1 MLNHIILLAIK
12 RRWLIMILTLSMCL
26 LGIYN
31 FKKLP
36 IDAVPDIT
44 NIQVQ
49 INTEAQGYSPLEVE
63 QRVTFPI
70 ETVLAGIPR
79 LEHTRSLSRYG
90 LSQVTAIFEDGTD
103 IYFARQ
109 LINEKLQQIRNK
121 IPADLNPTM
130 SPVSTGLGE
139 IYFYTVEPK
148 NDDVVKE
155 DGSKY
160 TLMDLLTLQKW
171 IVAPKLRGV
180 KGVIEINTIGG
191 YEQQYHIT
199 PYMDRLLSYDLS
211 VQDLLKAIERN
222 NDNIGAGYIERNGEQ
237 YLIRIP
243 GQVKNI
249 SDIENIILSK
259 RDEVTV
265 TVKNVADVKLGF
277 PLRTGAATKDSKEV
291 VLGTAMMLMGENSQ
305 AVVERLDSKI
315 KEIANILPKGIIIN
329 TVYDRAVLVK
339 KTINTVKYNLLEGA
353 LFVIVILL
361 LFLGNIRAALITAAV
376 IPISMLMT
384 ITGMVENKI
393 SANLMSLGALDF
405 GLIVDGAVIIIE
417 NYIRRL
423 GIEQHRLSR
432 LLFKEERFELAASA
446 TSEVIKPS
454 IFGIAIITIVYLP
467 VFTLTGVEGKMF
479 YPMAFTVVTALVSAL
494 VLCLT
499 FIPAA
504 VAIFIKRK
512 VHEKEGIIIETIKS
526 RYEPLLKYLL
536 YKPIEVMS
544 ISIIF
549 VLISILCAYNM
560 GSEFVPA
567 LDEGDI
573 AIQVIRAPGTS
584 LNQSIK
590 MQVLLEKELLKLPE
604 IKTVISRIGTAEVAT
619 DAMPPNVADIY
630 VLLKPKDKWPNS
642 KKQKISLIQEIEH
655 RLKNIPGNNYEFSQ
669 PIELRFNELISGVRS
684 DLAVKVYGDD
694 FEKLMGSA
702 KKIEKVIKDTPG
714 AADVKTEQVSGLPV
728 LSIIPDNIKLHTY
741 GLNISDVQQVVKIA
755 LGGETAGLLYVGDQS
770 FDIVIRLSEK
780 IRDNIDL
787 LEQLPILL
795 PNSDVKD
802 SEHNPSYIPLK
813 EVAKFK
819 IDYGPAQISRE
830 HAKRK
835 LVVTANVRGR
845 DLGSFVQELQLS
857 IPRDVKLPDGY
868 WIEYGGTFEH
878 MISAKNRLLIVVP
891 IALLLIFM
899 LLFMALNSIRSALV
913 VFSGVPLALIGG
925 ILALLLRGI
934 PLSISAG
941 IGFIAL
947 SGVAVLNGVV
957 MISFIQDLYDK
968 GNPLDDSIIEGA
980 LTRLRPV
987 IVTALVASLGFI
999 PMAFNTG
1006 IGSEVQRPLAT
1017 VVIGGII
1024 SSTILTLL
1032 VLPTLY
1038 RKIFNKKTSSDL

>member
-1 MLNHIILLAIK
+1 M
-12 RRWLIMILTLSMCL
+12 
-26 LGIYN
+26 
-31 FKKLP
+31 
-36 IDAVPDIT
+36 
-44 NIQVQ
+44 
-49 INTEAQGYSPLEVE
+49 
-63 QRVTFPI
+63 
-70 ETVLAGIPR
+70 
-79 LEHTRSLSRYG
+79 
-90 LSQVTAIFEDGTD
+90 
-103 IYFARQ
+103 
-109 LINEKLQQIRNK
+109 
-121 IPADLNPTM
+121 
-130 SPVSTGLGE
+130 
-139 IYFYTVEPK
+139 
-148 NDDVVKE
+148 
-155 DGSKY
+155 
-160 TLMDLLTLQKW
+160 
-171 IVAPKLRGV
+171 
-180 KGVIEINTIGG
+180 
-191 YEQQYHIT
+191 
-199 PYMDRLLSYDLS
+199 
-211 VQDLLKAIERN
+211 
-222 NDNIGAGYIERNGEQ
+222 
-237 YLIRIP
+237 
-243 GQVKNI
+243 
-249 SDIENIILSK
+249 
-259 RDEVTV
+259 
-265 TVKNVADVKLGF
+265 
-277 PLRTGAATKDSKEV
+277 
-291 VLGTAMMLMGENSQ
+291 
-305 AVVERLDSKI
+305 
-315 KEIANILPKGIIIN
+315 
-329 TVYDRAVLVK
+329 
-339 KTINTVKYNLLEGA
+339 
-353 LFVIVILL
+353 
-361 LFLGNIRAALITAAV
+361 
-376 IPISMLMT
+376 
-384 ITGMVENKI
+384 
-393 SANLMSLGALDF
+393 
-405 GLIVDGAVIIIE
+405 
-417 NYIRRL
+417 
-423 GIEQHRLSR
+423 
-432 LLFKEERFELAASA
+432 
-446 TSEVIKPS
+446 IKPS

-504 VAIFIKRK
+504 VAIFIKGK

-702 KKIEKVIKDTPG
+702 KRIEKVIKDTPG